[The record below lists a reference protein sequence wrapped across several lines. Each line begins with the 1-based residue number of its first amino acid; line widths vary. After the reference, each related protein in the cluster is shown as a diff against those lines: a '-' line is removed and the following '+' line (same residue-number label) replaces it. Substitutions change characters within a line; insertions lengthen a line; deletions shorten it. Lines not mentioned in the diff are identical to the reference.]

1 MIQKGDPLN
10 LTGKVAVITGAGS
23 GIGLG
28 VAQMLSAYG
37 ASVAIVDVS
46 PKSEAAAQ
54 ELRDAGRD
62 AAFFQCDVTNE
73 QSVIDTVKAIVDRF
87 GRIDILH
94 NNAGVTVRKSIDQ
107 LEEKEWDFVLD
118 VGLKGLFLMSKHV
131 IPEMRKVGGGSIVNT
146 GSGWGL
152 KGGDQAA
159 AYCAVKGGIVNVTRA
174 MAIDHGKDNIR
185 VNSINPGD
193 TVTAGQKLGTV
204 GTVGCECAEESHIHV
219 EVKQGESYLDPA
231 KLPE

>member
-73 QSVIDTVKAIVDRF
+73 QSVIDTVTTAHRYP
-87 GRIDILH
+87 H
-94 NNAGVTVRKSIDQ
+94 H
-107 LEEKEWDFVLD
+107 
-118 VGLKGLFLMSKHV
+118 LKTGHRLSDNRPAPVH
-131 IPEMRKVGGGSIVNT
+131 PEQS
-146 GSGWGL
+146 SF
-152 KGGDQAA
+152 APP
-159 AYCAVKGGIVNVTRA
+159 Y
-174 MAIDHGKDNIR
+174 
-185 VNSINPGD
+185 
-193 TVTAGQKLGTV
+193 
-204 GTVGCECAEESHIHV
+204 
-219 EVKQGESYLDPA
+219 
-231 KLPE
+231 

>member
-94 NNAGVTVRKSIDQ
+94 NNAGVTVRKSID
-107 LEEKEWDFVLD
+107 
-118 VGLKGLFLMSKHV
+118 
-131 IPEMRKVGGGSIVNT
+131 
-146 GSGWGL
+146 
-152 KGGDQAA
+152 
-159 AYCAVKGGIVNVTRA
+159 
-174 MAIDHGKDNIR
+174 
-185 VNSINPGD
+185 
-193 TVTAGQKLGTV
+193 
-204 GTVGCECAEESHIHV
+204 
-219 EVKQGESYLDPA
+219 
-231 KLPE
+231 